1 MRRTALGL
9 LLLAPLALRGEP
21 DPAATFIPWL
31 LRHGGELKNIP
42 FSSVLEA
49 SSGRRIQPVDSNAAW
64 LRTLEEVVTA
74 SIAALNDPSHPV
86 HSAGRINEASR
97 FIEDDLLARCNA
109 VPGWTCRIP
118 ATSAGG
124 EQRSGYPDLHLV
136 LADGGHVYLDP
147 KLFAAESRGSTLRT
161 FYYEPKSTTGKVH
174 HDACHLLVGI
184 SHNGGT
190 GGRLRFEGY
199 ELVDVSKIRVQ
210 LKAEFQSSNR
220 DLYAPANIV
229 RSGAAP

>member
-1 MRRTALGL
+1 MLRAALVVF
-9 LLLAPLALRGEP
+9 LLAPLALRGEP

-49 SSGRRIQPVDSNAAW
+49 TSGYRILPVDPQAPW
-64 LRTLEEVVTA
+64 LGPLEEVIAA
-74 SIAALNDPSHPV
+74 SIAALNDPAHPV

-97 FIEDDLLARCNA
+97 FIEDDLLARCNT
-109 VPGWTCRIP
+109 VPGWSCRIP

-136 LADGGHVYLDP
+136 VSDGSHVYLDP
-147 KLFAAESRGSTLRT
+147 KLFAADSRTSTLRT

-174 HDACHLLVGI
+174 HEACHLLVGI
-184 SHNGGT
+184 RHNSGA

-210 LKAEFQSSNR
+210 LKAEFQASNK
-220 DLYAPANIV
+220 DLYAPENIV